1 MSSALKMR
9 AQHWNDTSVVSYYSW
24 YMYIHNISILFDT
37 CILNMLC
44 ALFFLMSTHLLHI
57 ANFYILFMYN
67 TLYSNELYSPR
78 TINWKSKKKNVPT
91 THFMYE
97 LTIFH
102 FRGIPHVWIS
112 KEKTMNTMLFSF
124 SVTENF
130 QIRYV
135 YFLDIII
142 HT

>member
-24 YMYIHNISILFDT
+24 YMYIYNVYF
-37 CILNMLC
+37 MLC

-57 ANFYILFMYN
+57 TNFIFMYN